1 MATVTSTQS
10 TLPSSFSTST
20 SAAPQ
25 SKADQ
30 QKNQFLQ
37 LLVAQMK
44 GQNPLDPQD
53 GTQFVSQLAQF
64 SSLEELINIR
74 TDLDGISKT
83 SAATTAANANAPS
96 TATNSTVNPFQGVQQ

>member
-1 MATVTSTQS
+1 MATVNTTQAVTSPMAATSS
-10 TLPSSFSTST
+10 TP
-20 SAAPQ
+20 AAPQ
-25 SKADQ
+25 SAAKQ
-30 QKNQFLQ
+30 QQNQFLQ

-83 SAATTAANANAPS
+83 SAAATADANAPGTS
-96 TATNSTVNPFQGVQQ
+96 TNSTVNPFQGVQK